1 MRSTYFSTP
10 PDPSLMGVDRPG
22 RPPTRFAIPPPPFTP
37 GHGNL
42 PDSDFGPRA
51 DGSLS
56 FDRAVAARHHPELLA
71 CLDRLQGDFEARA
84 ISGPH
89 GIKTLRYSHSYEA
102 QRIEVIRGALARLTA
117 DKR

>member
-1 MRSTYFSTP
+1 MPTTFFSTP
-10 PDPSLMGVDRPG
+10 PDPSLMGVDRPV
-22 RPPTRFAIPPPPFTP
+22 RPSTRFAIPPPPFTP
-37 GHGNL
+37 GNGTL
-42 PDSDFGPRA
+42 PDSDFGPQA
-51 DGSLS
+51 EGSLS

-71 CLDRLQGDFEARA
+71 YLDRLQGTFQTQATR
-84 ISGPH
+84 GPH